1 MRERNAFGG
10 KNPNSLYVPMSE
22 TEQEF
27 VSRLIE
33 SGDLQ
38 VRVHGWGVVPNP
50 TVLLGDLQ
58 VVIPLTLKFDRP
70 EIPIPVHYFD
80 LELLTGSGV
89 SLYRERQTS
98 EYDGKPLSV
107 GSGTVI
113 QMVWHIGI
121 RAMDPNLVKSLMPGV
136 VGLTSRRFDRD
147 TGALT
152 LTGNMDLDAGQ
163 KRLLRIVTEGEA
175 AVRAERDERTRS
187 R

>member
-1 MRERNAFGG
+1 MREKNPFGG

-22 TEQEF
+22 TEQEL
-27 VSRLIE
+27 VSRLVE

-50 TVLLGDLQ
+50 SVTLGDLQ
-58 VVIPLTLKFDRP
+58 VIIPLTLKFDRP
-70 EIPIPVHYFD
+70 EVPIPVHYFD
-80 LELLTGSGV
+80 LELLTGSGI
-89 SLYRERQTS
+89 SLYREKQPC
-98 EYDGKPLSV
+98 EYGGQPLSV

-121 RAMDPNLVKSLMPGV
+121 RAMDPNLVKMLMPGK

-152 LTGNMDLDAGQ
+152 LAGNMDLDSG
-163 KRLLRIVTEGEA
+163 KRKLLGIVTQGENN
-175 AVRAERDERTRS
+175 VQAERDAKVGPR
-187 R
+187 